1 MELTGE
7 IDYDGHAV
15 LARVAPGLDDATVRV
30 WVFDVSCG
38 GCLSVA
44 RVELPDR
51 EGGAVDPARI
61 LAPASEIARLRERLA
76 RSRDDGRLEAEL
88 TAMRLSD
95 QFRLL
100 GIPELWREA
109 RSAIPEKVRLVVN
122 AGWRR
127 PATLS
132 PVGTMP
138 VSLGRERFRA
148 TAHASYALPSGGG
161 IAMRFHAFLAGTRLK
176 VFGVRRGLLRV
187 APVDPVPD
195 AYDIPPLCASWEL
208 VGKLDD

>member
-7 IDYDGHAV
+7 VDADGHAV
-15 LARVAPGLDDATVRV
+15 LARVAPGLDDATTRV

-38 GCLSVA
+38 GCLCLV
-44 RVELPDR
+44 RVELPA
-51 EGGAVDPARI
+51 EGGGDPDPPRVNT
-61 LAPASEIARLRERLA
+61 PASEIARLRERLA
-76 RSRDDGRLEAEL
+76 RSREDGRLEAEL
-88 TAMRLSD
+88 TSMRLSD

-132 PVGTMP
+132 PAGMMP

-148 TAHASYALPSGGG
+148 TAHESHTLPGGGG
-161 IAMRFHAFLAGTRLK
+161 IAIKFHAFLAGTRFK
-176 VFGVRRGLLRV
+176 VLGVRRGLLRV
-187 APVDPVPD
+187 APLDPVPD
-195 AYDIPPLCASWEL
+195 VYDIPSLCASWEL
-208 VGKLDD
+208 VGKLDG